1 MATRERDN
9 RFSVYV
15 GNLPPTTIQGHF
27 EDIFPNCKISSIR
40 MIRDKETDKFKG
52 FAYVDFEDEQ
62 SLQTA
67 LRTDGAWLGS
77 FQIRVNHAQERP
89 RGRGG
94 GAGPRGSFSRGARN
108 GSTRDGFGHPRG
120 IHDDWA
126 ARGRPSMNNGGRFG
140 PRGGG
145 MVGRA
150 RQSYQPPG
158 LARDALPKPSLDT
171 GDANSNSSGE
181 SSHRLHLK
189 PRTLPLETRDDR
201 QLTERAM
208 AIFGTGRPREA
219 SPVKEVAVSQDS
231 DDSAAKP
238 AEN

>member
-1 MATRERDN
+1 MLLFISERDN

-140 PRGGG
+140 EQFANCVRFS
-145 MVGRA
+145 VTV
-150 RQSYQPPG
+150 
-158 LARDALPKPSLDT
+158 DAFIPEICLLLFSL
-171 GDANSNSSGE
+171 
-181 SSHRLHLK
+181 HR
-189 PRTLPLETRDDR
+189 
-201 QLTERAM
+201 
-208 AIFGTGRPREA
+208 
-219 SPVKEVAVSQDS
+219 
-231 DDSAAKP
+231 
-238 AEN
+238 

>member
-1 MATRERDN
+1 MISDLTTRAAKLQKTSGEA
-9 RFSVYV
+9 
-15 GNLPPTTIQGHF
+15 
-27 EDIFPNCKISSIR
+27 K
-40 MIRDKETDKFKG
+40 DKQCIPQRS
-52 FAYVDFEDEQ
+52 A
-62 SLQTA
+62 
-67 LRTDGAWLGS
+67 GAWVQLMRCAVP
-77 FQIRVNHAQERP
+77 IRNAWEFNRLNEKLENETNDYLAIYEI
-89 RGRGG
+89 GG

-140 PRGGG
+140 EQFANCTGYFPHRVQLLTGPRGGG
-145 MVGRA
+145 MGGRA